1 MKENSIL
8 EKIEEG
14 IKKSNSAV
22 VQELKENY
30 ENYGLSPVLSIDGK
44 LRKDLVFID
53 ESEIEDFEEEVKGSG
68 FKKSDFC
75 LLGKDK
81 TNCKVDSIY
90 EISGTIIIVHK
101 KSGKLREYK
110 AGNNAHWVAD
120 FRHDLQN
127 KLFS

>member
-14 IKKSNSAV
+14 IKKSNFAV

-30 ENYGLSPVLSIDGK
+30 ENYGLSPVISIDGK

-53 ESEIEDFEEEVKGSG
+53 ESEIEDFEKEVKKSG

-81 TNCKVDSIY
+81 TNYKIDSIY
-90 EISGTIIIVHK
+90 EISGAIIIVNK
-101 KSGKLREYK
+101 KSGKLREYG
-110 AGNNAHWVAD
+110 AGNNSHWVTD
-120 FRHDLQN
+120 FRRDLQN